1 MTTLRVVTHFAAAP
15 RQLNAAERPSRHSHA
30 ERGNE
35 YITLN
40 TEHSPLLIIL
50 TPPGRGAVASLRL
63 EGAGGLEIVAGL
75 FVARNRRPL
84 AEIPLRQIAVG
95 RLGGEE
101 VVLSRIADDVIEL
114 HCHGGSAA
122 VARLEELLI
131 GGGCR
136 KISWQEWA
144 ARQESDQFAADALLA
159 QAEART
165 ERTAAILLDQYHGA
179 LRKAFDAI
187 EATLQAGDA
196 AAAGLQAE
204 ALLAHAA
211 TGLHLVRPW
220 QVVVAGRPNVGKSSL
235 INAIA
240 GYQRAIVHDLP
251 GTTRDIVGI
260 QTALDGW
267 PVEIFDTAGLRA
279 AGDPIEQAGIE
290 LAQAK
295 IAAADLVVLVFD
307 SSAPWTAADQ
317 NLFESHPLALLV
329 RNKTDLPPVP
339 GPHPAG
345 MNVSAATSAGVDE
358 LCRAI
363 AHRLV
368 PQPPPSGAA
377 VPFLAEH
384 TWSNCDAS
392 RHGVQWDMLT
402 RARTSPRRTRP
413 GQ

>member
-1 MTTLRVVTHFAAAP
+1 M
-15 RQLNAAERPSRHSHA
+15 
-30 ERGNE
+30 
-35 YITLN
+35 
-40 TEHSPLLIIL
+40 
-50 TPPGRGAVASLRL
+50 ASLRI
-63 EGAGGLEIVAGL
+63 EGTSGLELVAGL
-75 FVARNRRPL
+75 FTARNCRPL
-84 AEIPLRQIAVG
+84 AEIPLRQIVVG

-136 KISWQEWA
+136 KVSWQDWA
-144 ARQESDQFAADALLA
+144 AGHESDPFAAAALLA
-159 QAEART
+159 LAEART
-165 ERTAAILLDQYHGA
+165 ERTAAILLDQYNGA
-179 LRKAFDAI
+179 LRKSIEQI
-187 EATLQAGDA
+187 EASLQAGDTA
-196 AAAGLQAE
+196 AAQQQAE
-204 ALLAHAA
+204 SLLAHAP
-211 TGLHLVRPW
+211 TGLHLVRQW

-290 LAQAK
+290 LAHGK
-295 IAAADLVVLVFD
+295 IATADLVVMVFD

-317 NLFESHPLALLV
+317 DLFETHPSALLV
-329 RNKTDLPPVP
+329 SNKSDLPPVP
-339 GPHPAG
+339 GPHPAA
-345 MNVSAATSAGVDE
+345 MNVSAATSAGVEE

-368 PQPPPSGAA
+368 PHPPPPGAA

-384 TWSNCDAS
+384 IE
-392 RHGVQWDMLT
+392 RI
-402 RARTSPRRTRP
+402 RRY
-413 GQ
+413 